1 MMNEPSLESGAP
13 VVFLG
18 PQRHRTEVG
27 AEVERVRAGG
37 RVALITS
44 GWQEWEGDDGWLR
57 EAVGGDVVNLDLY
70 RRAEGIWEQDP
81 GLAAA
86 HSDLQQQIRLLR
98 RVYNARLEHEMD
110 AWITVESMEGDP
122 TVLVPEGES
131 ALEGVRGLDRQH
143 LTRIESLR
151 ADFDARMR
159 PAEREGLRRE
169 REAVMHILRESSA
182 IVVAGGQVAT
192 LLNRLRLF
200 DLASV
205 LRERPVVAW
214 SAGAMALTERVVL
227 FHDSPPWGPGH
238 AEVGEA
244 GLGLVSGLVALPN
257 GRQRLRLDDPDRV
270 GRMARRF
277 SPDICLSLDPGA
289 RAEWNGRA
297 WVGGEGD
304 RLLDAGGVE
313 AWRAVA

>member
-1 MMNEPSLESGAP
+1 MMSGSQSHNPAP
-13 VVFLG
+13 VVLLG

-27 AEVERVRAGG
+27 AEVARLRDGG

-44 GWQEWEGDDGWLR
+44 GWQEWEGDDAWLR
-57 EAVGGDVVNLDLY
+57 DAVGGEVVNVDLY
-70 RRAEGIWEQDP
+70 RRAEGIWADDP
-81 GLAAA
+81 SLAAA
-86 HSDLQQQIRLLR
+86 HSELQQRVRLLR
-98 RVYNARLEHEMD
+98 RVYNARLEHAMD
-110 AWITVESMEGDP
+110 AWISIESMAGDP
-122 TVLVPEGES
+122 AVLDAERGS
-131 ALEGVRGLDRQH
+131 ALEGVRRLDRHH
-143 LTRIESLR
+143 LGRIEGLR

-159 PAEREGLRRE
+159 PTDREGLRRE
-169 REAVMHILRESSA
+169 RDAVIHTLRESSA

-200 DLASV
+200 DLAPI
-205 LRERPVVAW
+205 LGERPVVAW

-277 SPDICLSLDPGA
+277 SPDVCLSLDPGA
-289 RAEWNGRA
+289 RAEWNGLA

>member
-1 MMNEPSLESGAP
+1 MMSALQSESAAP
-13 VVFLG
+13 VVLLG

-27 AEVERVRAGG
+27 AEVARVRAGG

-57 EAVGGDVVNLDLY
+57 DAVGGDVVNLDLY
-70 RRAEGIWEQDP
+70 RRTEGIWEHDP

-86 HSDLQQQIRLLR
+86 HSELQQRVRLLR
-98 RVYNARLEHEMD
+98 RVYNSRLEHEMD
-110 AWITVESMEGDP
+110 AWITVESMAGDP
-122 TVLVPEGES
+122 AVLDAERGS
-131 ALEGVRGLDRQH
+131 ALEGVRGLDRHH
-143 LTRIESLR
+143 LARIASLR

-159 PAEREGLRRE
+159 PADREGLRRE
-169 REAVMHILRESSA
+169 REAVMRILGESSA
-182 IVVAGGQVAT
+182 IIIAGGHVAT

-200 DLASV
+200 DLASMM
-205 LRERPVVAW
+205 RERPVVAW

-244 GLGLVSGLVALPN
+244 GLGLVSGLVALPD
-257 GRQRLRLDDPDRV
+257 GRQRLRLDDSARV

-289 RAEWNGRA
+289 RAEWDGAA

-304 RLLDAGGVE
+304 RLLDAGRVE